1 MTSLDRASNAETLN
15 KSDGTSHTAR
25 LTQTR
30 RSALW
35 AAYGDALGW
44 ISELTDAAGLKMRT
58 GGMPL
63 HLLIE
68 WKRRVGGRGGVT
80 VSLPKGCY
88 SDDSQLRL
96 ATSRAI
102 RADGFDVEA
111 FAKVELPVWLG
122 YALGGGKSTS
132 AAALN
137 LAKPRAPWFANEFR
151 GWTKSGG
158 NGAAMRIQPHVWTT
172 HSPQHVESFI
182 LDVVRNA
189 ICTHSHPTGLI
200 GAVLHALTLAHT
212 AAKGCPPSPDEFL
225 ASTKVAAQ
233 LLDIVANDPEISYW
247 RTAFERESGAFDQAW
262 MLAIAESREVILA
275 ADKSAVKSSAAD
287 RYTDVVERLALKK
300 PQCRGSGLLTSVAA
314 LSLAWSERSPEEAL
328 RIAANAIGTD
338 TDTIATMAGAI
349 LGMAAD
355 HEPSAEVLD
364 AELFRSEA
372 DRLTDLAFGREAP
385 FHHYPDLLQWNAPK
399 TRADTLNR
407 APDGKLCVAG
417 LGYAK
422 PIGDS
427 MVSATKGFAWRW
439 IRLDSGQTLLIK
451 HRKNLEYSENEPS
464 MSTSSDVNSG
474 KEGVGGRV
482 GDLFAPINALPL
494 AEKRKQVQQKN
505 LDMQSALQYL
515 KEHMDDDRRVG
526 HALRKIAQKG
536 TTAEYLEFT
545 AAFWRHQNSP
555 QKHERDKKI

>member
-1 MTSLDRASNAETLN
+1 MTNLDRVSNFETLD
-15 KSDGTSHTAR
+15 KSDGASHAAR
-25 LTQTR
+25 LTQIR

-44 ISELTDAAGLKMRT
+44 ISELTDAAGLRKRT
-58 GGMPL
+58 GGTPL
-63 HLLIE
+63 RLLIE
-68 WKRRVGGRGGVT
+68 WKRRVGGRDGIT

-122 YALGGGKSTS
+122 YALGGGKSTN

-137 LAKPRAPWFANEFR
+137 LAKPHIPWFANTFK
-151 GWTKSGG
+151 GWTESGG

-172 HSPQHVESFI
+172 HSPQYAESFI
-182 LDVVRNA
+182 PDVVRNA

-200 GAVLHALTLAHT
+200 GAVLHGLTLAHT
-212 AAKGCPPSPDEFL
+212 AVKGCPPSPDEFL

-233 LLDIVANDPEISYW
+233 LLDIVADDPEIGYW

-262 MLAIAESREVILA
+262 TLAIAESQEVIRA
-275 ADKSAVKSSAAD
+275 ADNSAKKSSAAD
-287 RYTDVVERLALKK
+287 RYTDVVERLALTK

-314 LSLAWSERSPEEAL
+314 LSLAWCTRSPEEAMQ
-328 RIAANAIGTD
+328 IAANSIGTD

-355 HEPSAEVLD
+355 HEPPMDVLD
-364 AELFRSEA
+364 AELFRSDA
-372 DRLTDLAFGREAP
+372 DRLTDLAFGREVP
-385 FHHYPDLLQWNAPK
+385 FHRYPDLLQWNAPK
-399 TRADTLNR
+399 THADALTRA
-407 APDGKLCVAG
+407 ADGNLLVAG

-422 PIGDS
+422 PIGDAIAS
-427 MVSATKGFAWRW
+427 SKKGFAWQW
-439 IRLDSGQTLLIK
+439 IKLDFGQTMLIK
-451 HRKNLEYSENEPS
+451 HRKNLAYNEKKPG
-464 MSTSSDVNSG
+464 MSASSDIDGGKKGASGGVDDLFTPVNSSPLVEERKKRQP
-474 KEGVGGRV
+474 KEL
-482 GDLFAPINALPL
+482 DLQI
-494 AEKRKQVQQKN
+494 
-505 LDMQSALQYL
+505 ALQYL
-515 KEHMDDDRRVG
+515 KEHLDNDERVG
-526 HALRKIAQKG
+526 HALRNIARRG

-545 AAFWRHQNSP
+545 AAFWDYENFP
-555 QKHERDKKI
+555 QKR